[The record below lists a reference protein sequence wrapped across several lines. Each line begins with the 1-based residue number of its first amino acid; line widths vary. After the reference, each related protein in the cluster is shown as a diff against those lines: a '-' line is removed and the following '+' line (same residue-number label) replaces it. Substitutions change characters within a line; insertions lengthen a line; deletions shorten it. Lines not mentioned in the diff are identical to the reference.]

1 MVKAFVRQFPLV
13 GAYRAMK
20 PILAVFWNICLLR
33 RGPEL
38 VPTHPL
44 FVGAVV
50 IADVLAAFFV
60 SLRFGG
66 AEVTPM
72 QVATSTLVTIAT
84 LAAATWT
91 ALTLRGVVGR
101 FPATITA
108 LFGCDLLF
116 TLLAAIAVSLAGG
129 VGSPV
134 TMGIGALIGIWSI
147 AVNGFILHRAMN
159 VTVFIGI
166 FLAFGMATIGF
177 VLSSAAAGR

>member
-1 MVKAFVRQFPLV
+1 
-13 GAYRAMK
+13 MK

-44 FVGAVV
+44 FVGAVIV
-50 IADVLAAFFV
+50 ADVLLSFFV
-60 SLRFGG
+60 SIQFSHELS
-66 AEVTPM
+66 AI
-72 QVATSTLVTIAT
+72 QIAT
-84 LAAATWT
+84 RVLVSMAAMAAATWMM
-91 ALTLRGVVGR
+91 LSMRDVIGR

-116 TLLAAIAVSLAGG
+116 TLLSALLVPLVGDASSLR
-129 VGSPV
+129 VGIV
-134 TMGIGALIGIWSI
+134 DLIVIWSI

-166 FLAFGMATIGF
+166 LLALGTAFLAAA
-177 VLSSAAAGR
+177 LSFAASGGP